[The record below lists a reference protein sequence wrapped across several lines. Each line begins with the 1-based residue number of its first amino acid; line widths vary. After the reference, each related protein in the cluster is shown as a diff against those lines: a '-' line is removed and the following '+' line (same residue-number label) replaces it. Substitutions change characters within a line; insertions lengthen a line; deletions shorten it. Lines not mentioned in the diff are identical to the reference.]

1 MSASSRAKGATG
13 EREFARALEELIGI
27 KLVRNLEQS
36 RRGGHDLIPPQD
48 AAGPVAEALGR
59 LAVEVKRYAS
69 APSGSVS
76 KWWLQAVGQGEA
88 VNLWPALAYRADR
101 QPWRVRLP
109 LAAVRGDLFAVA
121 WEDADLALDVA
132 LPGFAA
138 LVREGAIAPPP
149 CCGSSAAAVF
159 AKVRGSGPP
168 LG

>member
-1 MSASSRAKGATG
+1 MSSSSRAKGANG

-109 LAAVRGDLFAVA
+109 LAALRPDLYPL
-121 WEDADLALDVA
+121 WPDPDLTADLPLAA
-132 LPGFAA
+132 FAS
-138 LVREGAIAPPP
+138 VIREAGIPARP
-149 CCGSSAAAVF
+149 CHGSSPAAVF